1 MKANPTLISVWIC
14 VFCYLVV
21 FAQEKDFSGEWT
33 GKLKQEAGGVSPEY
47 NFQLSLIQE
56 GNKVKGASYI
66 ELPTMKNIYAT
77 IKLRGTIKGNNLW
90 FEEYEILKEK
100 RLPNMQFCIKKGK
113 LTLSLEGERWKL
125 DGPWT
130 GYSGFGTCPPGTIT
144 VYKPYVKP
152 IEPVV
157 IQPKKNEDIK
167 NNVTNEVKNNDI
179 PKKDTLTDLPMDI
192 KKGEKIIL
200 KHIYFKPSS
209 WDLLPTSYPE
219 LDKVYRYMRANP
231 TLTVQIQG
239 HTDIGSTADYNL
251 RLSENRAKAVAQWL
265 ISKGIKTERISYKG
279 FGNTKPIADNN
290 TSEGR
295 AKNRR
300 IEFEV
305 LQE

>member
-1 MKANPTLISVWIC
+1 MKTKFKKIGLIFSVFC
-14 VFCYLVV
+14 VF
-21 FAQEKDFSGEWT
+21 FAHAQEKDFSGEWV
-33 GKLKQEAGGVSPEY
+33 GKLLQEAGGVSPEY

-56 GNKVKGASYI
+56 GNKIKGASYI
-66 ELPTMKNIYAT
+66 ELPTMKNVYAT
-77 IKLRGTIKGNNLW
+77 IKLRGVIKGNDFI

-100 RLPNMQFCIKKGK
+100 RLPNMQFCIKKGT
-113 LTLSLEGERWKL
+113 LTMSLKGNQWELK
-125 DGPWT
+125 GPWT
-130 GYSGFGTCPPGTIT
+130 GTSGFGACSPGVII
-144 VYKPYVKP
+144 VYKPYIKP

-167 NNVTNEVKNNDI
+167 NNEQPVVI
-179 PKKDTLTDLPMDI
+179 KKDTLTDLPMDI

-209 WDLLPTSYPE
+209 WDLLPASYPE
-219 LDKVYRYMRANP
+219 LEKVFRYMRANP
-231 TLTVQIQG
+231 TMIIQVQG
-239 HTDIGSTADYNL
+239 HTDLGSTADYNL
-251 RLSENRAKAVAQWL
+251 RLSENRAKAVAEWL
-265 ISKGIKTERISYKG
+265 ISKGTKAERITYKG

-305 LQE
+305 IQE

>member
-1 MKANPTLISVWIC
+1 MNINIKPLALWIC
-14 VFCYLVV
+14 FLSIII
-21 FAQEKDFSGEWT
+21 AHSQEKDFSGEWI
-33 GKLKQEAGGVSPEY
+33 GKLYQESGGVSPEY

-56 GNKVKGASYI
+56 GNKIKGASYI
-66 ELPTMKNIYAT
+66 ELPTMKNVFAT
-77 IKLRGTIKGNNLW
+77 IKLKGTIKGDKID

-100 RLPNMQFCIKKGK
+100 RLPNMQFCLKKGT
-113 LTLSLEGERWKL
+113 LTLSLQGNQWELKGL
-125 DGPWT
+125 WT
-130 GYSGFGTCPPGTIT
+130 GYSKFGPCPPGDIK

-152 IEPVV
+152 VEPVV
-157 IQPKKNEDIK
+157 IQPK
-167 NNVTNEVKNNDI
+167 NNK
-179 PKKDTLTDLPMDI
+179 PKEEKPKDEPKPILKDTLTDLPMDI

-219 LDKVYRYMRANP
+219 LEKVYRYMRANP
-231 TLTVQIQG
+231 TMTIQVQG

-251 RLSENRAKAVAQWL
+251 RLSENRAKAVAEWL
-265 ISKGIKTERISYKG
+265 ISKGIKNERISYKG

-305 LQE
+305 IQE